1 MIQPFGV
8 YLKYLQTDYK
18 DVNVFEKINSSSVSF
33 NDLRVYP
40 ETTIMFQFAA
50 VTYLCSLL
58 SGYQRDLRW
67 FRDHVCGEMS
77 HQVDLSWILPWGDT
91 SLMDKY

>member
-1 MIQPFGV
+1 MIQPFNV
-8 YLKYLQTDYK
+8 YLNYLQNEYK
-18 DVNVFEKINSSSVSF
+18 DLDIFEKINSSSVSF
-33 NDLRVYP
+33 CVFP
-40 ETTIMFQFAA
+40 ETTIMFRLVAA
-50 VTYLCSLL
+50 PYLCLLL

-77 HQVDLSWILPWGDT
+77 HQVDLLWILPWGDT